1 MSNKI
6 KAIFAAIGTIG
17 LITLCVSVILFLF
30 TIAPTITC
38 ILLIC
43 AWFAYMGYDAYKFFL
58 KEFKKIDDNEQIN
71 S

>member
-1 MSNKI
+1 MNNKI

-17 LITLCVSVILFLF
+17 LMILGVSVILWLF
-30 TIAPTITC
+30 TIAPIITC

-43 AWFAYMGYDAYKFFL
+43 TWFGYMGYDAYKFFL
-58 KEFKKIDDNEQIN
+58 KEFKKTDENEQIN